1 MFTRRRALAWLLL
14 IPSLGCYPT
23 TTIVLVRHA
32 ERPPGTDPDLL
43 PEGRQR
49 AGDLARA
56 LERAHVSA
64 IFHTPFKRTRQ
75 TAESLAARAGVT
87 MTEVPFPGAGQE
99 AAHAADVARRM
110 GNFGGRTVVYVGH
123 NSTVPA
129 VIAALGIA
137 PAPGIIPDTVFNRF
151 FIVTKRKG
159 SAGLVEV
166 RYGR

>member
-1 MFTRRRALAWLLL
+1 MTTRSRALAWFL
-14 IPSLGCYPT
+14 IFSALGCYSS

-32 ERPPGTDPDLL
+32 ERPPGSDPDLL

-64 IFHTPFKRTRQ
+64 IFHTQFKRTRQ

-87 MTEVPFPGAGQE
+87 MTEIPVGSGGQE

-110 GNFGGRTVVYVGH
+110 SNFGGRTVVYVGH

-129 VIAALGIA
+129 VIAALGIS
-137 PAPGIIPDTVFNRF
+137 PAPGTIPDTVYNRF

-159 SAGLVEV
+159 STGLVEV